1 MDWMTTSEASAS
13 FFSFKSA
20 LYCSRKACAVW
31 GREEAPF
38 SFAIMVQVAK
48 SALALVSAR
57 RAIIMSAALIK
68 MASVFATALCG
79 AFKGL
84 KLSVAGDNEN
94 RREHITGQRSQ
105 YLRNNIK
112 I

>member
-1 MDWMTTSEASAS
+1 MSWIMASEACAS
-13 FFSFKSA
+13 RSSCSRA
-20 LYCSRKACAVW
+20 LYLSRKAWAAG

-68 MASVFATALCG
+68 MASASLRRVLKFGIGLCI
-79 AFKGL
+79 
-84 KLSVAGDNEN
+84 AGDDQYQPD
-94 RREHITGQRSQ
+94 HITGRGSQ
-105 YLRNNIK
+105 YRRNNIK